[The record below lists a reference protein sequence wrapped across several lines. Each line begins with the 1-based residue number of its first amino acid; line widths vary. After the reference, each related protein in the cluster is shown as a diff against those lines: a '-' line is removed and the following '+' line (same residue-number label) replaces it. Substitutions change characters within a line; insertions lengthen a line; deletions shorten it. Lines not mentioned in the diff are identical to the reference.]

1 MSTAL
6 KRWLS
11 GILGDHPN
19 QNNGT
24 FEWEDLLNSHAL
36 LNAITKGA
44 IVKPAYLNNAPSG
57 TVDTIANDVVEDIV
71 PNITESLDAGN
82 KGELEIKPNT
92 ESETPN
98 TELNNV
104 TDSTDENIE
113 KPIGNDILSFME
125 EQQAK
130 QWDRE
135 DAIRKE
141 TQAREDSA
149 YQRTVKDM
157 QAAGI
162 NPNLMNVSPAA
173 SGGGIT
179 SATGLDYTAY
189 TNNLKETLTLLEQ
202 EIENTFKED
211 ENKKDR
217 FSQLISSLIM
227 GLLFKK

>member
-6 KRWLS
+6 QRWFM
-11 GILGDHPN
+11 GTLGKHPN

-24 FEWEDLLNSHAL
+24 FEWEDLLNVHAL
-36 LNAITKGA
+36 LNAVTKGA
-44 IVKPAYLNNAPSG
+44 IVDSAYQYNTPSG
-57 TVDTIANDVVEDIV
+57 TVDTITNDVVEDIM

-82 KGELEIKPNT
+82 KGGIEIKPNT
-92 ESETPN
+92 ESKTPN

-104 TDSTDENIE
+104 TDSTNENIE

-125 EQQAK
+125 EQQKK
-130 QWDRE
+130 QWERE
-135 DAIRKE
+135 DTIRKE

-179 SATGLDYTAY
+179 NATGLDYTAY